1 MTTGRPGPEQA
12 PDPPFPIRPD
22 QAGGGLQPER
32 TALAW
37 ERTAIAMMVAGAVLA
52 KQAASGLHFTLG
64 LIGVGE
70 VVAGGMLLAWAG
82 RHSTELHDPEAPPQ
96 AVPQVGMAR
105 LVGIGAMVL
114 NGTALILG
122 ILAIV
127 ARFAP

>member
-52 KQAASGLHFTLG
+52 KEAARSLHFAFG
-64 LIGVGE
+64 LIGVAE
-70 VVAGGMLLAWAG
+70 VVAGGLLLAWAG
-82 RHSTELHDPEAPPQ
+82 RHNQELHDPDAPPQ
-96 AVPQVGMAR
+96 VVPQVGMTR
-105 LVGIGAMVL
+105 VVGLGAMVL
-114 NGTALILG
+114 NGTALFLG
-122 ILAIV
+122 IVSIV
-127 ARFAP
+127 ARFAA